1 MSPRWRN
8 SLPRLGGTVLHNL
21 GRRRVGT
28 LTCLLALLLAAHA
41 AHAFEVTIAPAA
53 PQTIYL
59 QVGVGTFT
67 GYYCGTNCNSYPPI
81 PPGTPTAPMG
91 TPGNNSTVNVV
102 SVSVAANA
110 VGNGTAQTMTTNS
123 TQSDSFYDGF
133 AFCDA
138 PAQLYIGGFY
148 RTTTTG
154 NGSINVTAT
163 VPSTLKDAAGDT
175 ISFGT
180 ISWTSGGNDDTG
192 TEPFPAATFTP
203 GAVQTIGAIAQNQ
216 WAESCW
222 TFSYANTTVPAA
234 GTYTGTVTYTA
245 TTP

>member
-1 MSPRWRN
+1 MFPRRRD
-8 SLPRLGGTVLHNL
+8 PQRRLGGTAFHKLRWLLTAGLL
-21 GRRRVGT
+21 GA
-28 LTCLLALLLAAHA
+28 ALLGSATAPR
-41 AHAFEVTIAPAA
+41 AFEVTIAPAS

-67 GYYCGTNCNSYPPI
+67 GTYCSNPCNSYPPI
-81 PPGTPTAPMG
+81 PPNTPTAPNG
-91 TPGNNSTVNVV
+91 TPGNNATVNTV
-102 SVSVAANA
+102 SVSVPAAQ
-110 VGNGTAQTMTTNS
+110 VGNGTVQTMTTNS
-123 TQSDSFYDGF
+123 TQSESFYDDY
-133 AFCDA
+133 AFCNA

-163 VPSTLKDAAGDT
+163 VPAALTDTAGDKL
-175 ISFGT
+175 SFGT
-180 ISWTSGGNDDTG
+180 ISWTSSGNADTG
-192 TEPFPAATFTP
+192 TEPFPGATFTP

-222 TFSYANTTVPAA
+222 TFSYANTTVVAA
-234 GTYTGTVTYTA
+234 GTYTGTVLYTA